1 MKTAPQ
7 PTLWLILTVHLINV
21 LNMAAKDTRKI
32 SLSVGNAKKKNEY
45 NLNFVLLALIIR
57 DNNSGACSGAWL
69 GLKAKP
75 GTV

>member
-1 MKTAPQ
+1 
-7 PTLWLILTVHLINV
+7 
-21 LNMAAKDTRKI
+21 MAAKDTRKI